1 VSVEQPKG
9 GISGRPAVLVVDDEE
24 MVRVSLTRNLSRLG
38 CDVVAARDG
47 EEALRIAPELKPA
60 VVFLDLRMPGLDGHA
75 LMRRL
80 PERGVA
86 GSIVVMSGDANLDDV
101 IDALRMGAV
110 DFLKKPWSTS
120 ELVSALERGIEVF
133 RTLPQSPPARVVA
146 PGAWSGLTHH
156 ARSRTPRPDSA
167 REQLLQRLQSPEP
180 PDSNSGRPTVS
191 HLHRSARDL
200 DAANH
205 ARAPTADE
213 IVHLLEGDP
222 GLATAVMRLAN
233 SRLYP
238 GQEETQY
245 LTTAVARVGARMVH
259 AVAETLALR
268 DGYPIRASELRT
280 LHERIWRF
288 SVARGLAMRA
298 IAEVTGPEVALDPEL
313 CYLGGLLLDAGA
325 VFLLWT
331 LDESRREPFPG
342 DTLPPSAAEVLAS
355 YHPAFGQAVLS
366 RWGMS
371 GDLVALVRDHHAP
384 APPVP
389 PSPMWSASL
398 LARPMATRVVGFD
411 DPSSPSQPRPELLD
425 RCAYELGVGETV
437 LRRLSVTLAD
447 DTRVH
452 WELYA

>member
-1 VSVEQPKG
+1 VSGEQQPKEG
-9 GISGRPAVLVVDDEE
+9 TGARPVVMVVDDEE
-24 MVRVSLTRNLSRLG
+24 PVRVALTRNLSRLG
-38 CDVVAARDG
+38 CNVVTARDG
-47 EEALRIAPELKPA
+47 DEALRLAPDLKPA

-86 GSIVVMSGDANLDDV
+86 ASIVVMSGSANMDDV
-101 IDALRMGAV
+101 IDALRQGAV

-120 ELVSALERGIEVF
+120 ELASALERGIEVF
-133 RTLPQSPPARVVA
+133 RAVPPIPPVRVVA
-146 PGAWSGLTHH
+146 PGAWSGLTAQ

-167 REQLLQRLQSPEP
+167 REQLLQRLQSHETPA
-180 PDSNSGRPTVS
+180 PDGERPIS

-205 ARAPTADE
+205 ARALTEDE

-238 GQEETQY
+238 DQDETQY
-245 LTTAVARVGARMVH
+245 LSAAVARVGSRVVH

-268 DGYPIRASELRT
+268 DGYPIRATELRT

-288 SVARGLAMRA
+288 SVARGLAMKA
-298 IAEVTGPEVALDPEL
+298 IAEVTGPEVALDPER

-342 DTLPPSAAEVLAS
+342 DSLPASSAEVLAT

-366 RWGMS
+366 RWGMPS
-371 GDLVALVRDHHAP
+371 DLVALVRDHHAP
-384 APPVP
+384 VP
-389 PSPMWSASL
+389 PLPGAPMWSASL
-398 LARPMATRVVGFD
+398 LARPMAARVVGFD
-411 DPSSPSQPRPELLD
+411 DPSSQSQPRPSCSIVARTSWASAK
-425 RCAYELGVGETV
+425 RCCAAS
-437 LRRLSVTLAD
+437 R
-447 DTRVH
+447 
-452 WELYA
+452 